1 MKNVLISDHK
11 TGHTLSRLY
20 TKIINKYFKNKIEF
34 RYCYLFWNFYNQNEK
49 YIVLIRD
56 PREIIISGYLYHKRC
71 TEIWCINKNG
81 NYYEGWNKDHFL
93 KEEMVKNDEYMR
105 FARSFSSPMSYQNKL
120 RLLPQEEGI
129 ILEMNTVAKL
139 TITGMYNLIHYG
151 KKNVI
156 TINLD
161 NLTFDFDNSI
171 EKLCK
176 FYDIEKNF
184 IEKIK
189 QEASEHNLF
198 HYQKSKKNLPW
209 ISTNKDLI
217 DKRYKKY
224 WTKNIQK
231 EFEKLFPKD
240 ILNKFNF
247 V

>member
-1 MKNVLISDHK
+1 MKNILISDHK

-20 TKIINKYFKNKIEF
+20 TKIINTYFENKIEF

-139 TITGMYNLIHYG
+139 TIIGMYNLIHYG

-156 TINLD
+156 TIKLED
-161 NLTFDFDNSI
+161 LTFDFDNSI

-176 FYDIEKNF
+176 FYDIEKSF
-184 IEKIK
+184 I
-189 QEASEHNLF
+189 
-198 HYQKSKKNLPW
+198 
-209 ISTNKDLI
+209 
-217 DKRYKKY
+217 
-224 WTKNIQK
+224 
-231 EFEKLFPKD
+231 
-240 ILNKFNF
+240 
-247 V
+247 

>member
-1 MKNVLISDHK
+1 
-11 TGHTLSRLY
+11 
-20 TKIINKYFKNKIEF
+20 
-34 RYCYLFWNFYNQNEK
+34 
-49 YIVLIRD
+49 
-56 PREIIISGYLYHKRC
+56 
-71 TEIWCINKNG
+71 
-81 NYYEGWNKDHFL
+81 
-93 KEEMVKNDEYMR
+93 
-105 FARSFSSPMSYQNKL
+105 
-120 RLLPQEEGI
+120 
-129 ILEMNTVAKL
+129 MNTVAKL
-139 TITGMYNLIHYG
+139 TIIGMYNLIHYG

-198 HYQKSKKNLPW
+198 HYQKSKKDLPW

-224 WTKNIQK
+224 WTEKIQK

-240 ILNKFNF
+240 VLNKFNF
-247 V
+247 I

>member
-20 TKIINKYFKNKIEF
+20 TKIINKYFENKIEF
-34 RYCYLFWNFYNQNEK
+34 RYCYLFWNFYNQDEK

-81 NYYEGWNKDHFL
+81 NYYDGWNKHHFL
-93 KEEMVKNDEYMR
+93 KEEMIKNDRYMR
-105 FARSFSSPMSYQNKL
+105 EARFFSSKMSYQNKL

-139 TITGMYNLIHYG
+139 TIIGMYNLIHYG

-161 NLTFDFDNSI
+161 DLTFDFDNSI
-171 EKLCK
+171 EKICK
-176 FYDIEKNF
+176 FYNIEENF

-189 QEASEHNLF
+189 NAISEHNLF
-198 HYQKSKKNLPW
+198 HYKKKNNSLPW
-209 ISTNKDLI
+209 ITTNKDLI

-224 WTKNIQK
+224 WTEKIQK